1 MNHLEALF
9 PKLAADGYWITS
21 PSTAIYNCLA
31 WAADQNWCWW
41 WPDED
46 YYWPEDAPLEESL
59 AAFVQAYRTLGYE
72 TCDNAELEAGFEK
85 VAIYAHANRLP
96 THAAKQ
102 LPSGLWSSKIGRGED
117 IEHNT
122 LESLAGRLY
131 GDVAQ
136 ILKRPT

>member
-1 MNHLEALF
+1 M
-9 PKLAADGYWITS
+9 KIITGLKTR
-21 PSTAIYNCLA
+21 PSKRA
-31 WAADQNWCWW
+31 W
-41 WPDED
+41 
-46 YYWPEDAPLEESL
+46 PLLYKPIE
-59 AAFVQAYRTLGYE
+59 TLGYE